1 MRTKVVKLPRPA
13 EPNIRRVIEVFLE
26 EQRTRLAPR
35 TLARYEAVLD
45 LLRSY
50 LNG

>member
-1 MRTKVVKLPRPA
+1 MGTKVVMLPRPA
-13 EPNIRRVIEVFLE
+13 EHSIHRVLEEFLE

-35 TLARYEAVLD
+35 TLARYEALLD